1 MKKNKNRNKPNKFVA
16 MLLCGAMACTM
27 LSGCSAQAQALTSDV
42 EPVVIEDSVI
52 TQEHTDM
59 LADFSYSML
68 RHFAA
73 EQEENI
79 LISPL
84 SAWLVLTMTG
94 QGANGDTA
102 DEFAWFSRQLDAAGQ
117 RELAA
122 WLIEY
127 LTQYDTVEETGAE
140 IDIAN
145 SVWCDDALT
154 VNDSFV
160 DIAKAYYRAE
170 IIQQDLQAPG
180 AVKTVND
187 WISTATKERIQN
199 MLDQI
204 DKNAVM
210 LLINALTLDAKW
222 QDAFDIANTA
232 EDLFYLPDGTD
243 LEKEFMHKRLTNA
256 SYLHWDGGEGIVL
269 PYQENSLSMIALM
282 PDEAHSCE
290 DMIKQLHS
298 VWLRELQD
306 NRTLATVNLSM
317 PKFKMES
324 SITLN
329 NICQAMGLETAFD
342 QHNAD
347 FTGIGTADNGTNIFI
362 GRVLQNC
369 MLEVGEEGTKAAAAT
384 VVEMRCGSARPD
396 PSMLVELQLNRPFV
410 YLIVDNQTQ
419 IPLFTG
425 IYQGE

>member
-1 MKKNKNRNKPNKFVA
+1 MKKNKNRNKPNQFAA
-16 MLLCGAMACTM
+16 MLLCGVMACTM

-52 TQEHTDM
+52 TREHTDM
-59 LADFSYSML
+59 LADFSYTLL

-73 EQEENI
+73 EQGENI

-222 QDAFDIANTA
+222 QDTFDIANTA
-232 EDLFYLPDGTD
+232 EDVFYLPDGAE
-243 LEKEFMHKRLTNA
+243 LKKEFMHKRLTNA

-269 PYQENSLSMIALM
+269 PYQENNLSMIALM
-282 PDEAHSCE
+282 PDEAYSCD

-317 PKFKMES
+317 P
-324 SITLN
+324 
-329 NICQAMGLETAFD
+329 
-342 QHNAD
+342 
-347 FTGIGTADNGTNIFI
+347 
-362 GRVLQNC
+362 
-369 MLEVGEEGTKAAAAT
+369 
-384 VVEMRCGSARPD
+384 
-396 PSMLVELQLNRPFV
+396 
-410 YLIVDNQTQ
+410 
-419 IPLFTG
+419 
-425 IYQGE
+425 